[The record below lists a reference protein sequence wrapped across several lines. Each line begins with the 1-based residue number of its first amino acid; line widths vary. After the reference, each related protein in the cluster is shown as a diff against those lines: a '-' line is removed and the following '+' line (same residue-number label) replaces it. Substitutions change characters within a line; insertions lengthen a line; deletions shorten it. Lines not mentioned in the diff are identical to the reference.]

1 MLFDPG
7 WLTPLEQRSD
17 WPSAPTEKPEPGPAS
32 RPELGRYFGELPC
45 VALVDEIEAGTLR
58 GLFITGG
65 SPLTAFPDPRRTE
78 SALRSL
84 DLLVVADVV
93 ANEHTALA
101 SHVIPAA
108 GQLERSDLSGRGR
121 MMYAP
126 AVVPPAAE
134 RRPLWWFYAELARR
148 LGFDVLDGLEPDAC
162 TDDALFRRLATH
174 SRGSADELFAAG
186 PHGLPIPE
194 IVGWVHDRVLPDG
207 RWGLAPDALIK
218 RLPRLLQED
227 GDNPGRLIL
236 VSRREAA
243 NTNQV
248 RYAKD
253 NQPYQPAVM
262 LHPADA
268 AAAGVVEGS
277 RARVASAAGTVEA
290 VVHIDAR
297 YRQGV
302 ISMTHG
308 WTRPNVDD
316 LVSRTDD
323 IDPLTGQPA
332 MSGIPVSI
340 EPIVAV
346 T

>member
-1 MLFDPG
+1 
-7 WLTPLEQRSD
+7 
-17 WPSAPTEKPEPGPAS
+17 
-32 RPELGRYFGELPC
+32 
-45 VALVDEIEAGTLR
+45 
-58 GLFITGG
+58 
-65 SPLTAFPDPRRTE
+65 
-78 SALRSL
+78 
-84 DLLVVADVV
+84 
-93 ANEHTALA
+93 
-101 SHVIPAA
+101 
-108 GQLERSDLSGRGR
+108 
-121 MMYAP
+121 
-126 AVVPPAAE
+126 
-134 RRPLWWFYAELARR
+134 
-148 LGFDVLDGLEPDAC
+148 
-162 TDDALFRRLATH
+162 
-174 SRGSADELFAAG
+174 
-186 PHGLPIPE
+186 
-194 IVGWVHDRVLPDG
+194 VLPDG